1 MTLSLKGSSRLS
13 LVATREQLE
22 KLISSSDASV
32 ASKVSA
38 DLLAIV
44 TVLDSSIALRRAL
57 TDYARDAASKVE
69 LSKTVFSGVQSE
81 NAFTLLSTMVGLRWS
96 SPRDLGDVIEL
107 LGVEAATVGVEK
119 ASQLDQLESELF
131 AFAQIVAK
139 NPELRATFALRST
152 SEVKKSDLVSALL
165 SGKALQASI
174 DLISFLVDHPR
185 GRNLESGLS
194 EFADIISAHKAR
206 LIAHVVSANPLTSE
220 QTTRLTSALTKMMGH
235 EIRVNVSVEKEVVGG
250 LSIRIADE
258 LIDGTLIARLAQAD
272 RLLAGKSA

>member
-13 LVATREQLE
+13 LVATRAQLE

-81 NAFTLLSTMVGLRWS
+81 NAFALLSTMVGLRWS

-194 EFADIISAHKAR
+194 EFADVISARKAR

>member
-1 MTLSLKGSSRLS
+1 
-13 LVATREQLE
+13 
-22 KLISSSDASV
+22 
-32 ASKVSA
+32 
-38 DLLAIV
+38 
-44 TVLDSSIALRRAL
+44 
-57 TDYARDAASKVE
+57 
-69 LSKTVFSGVQSE
+69 
-81 NAFTLLSTMVGLRWS
+81 MVGLRWS

-107 LGVEAATVGVEK
+107 LGVEAASVAVEK

-185 GRNLESGLS
+185 GRNLESGLN
-194 EFADIISAHKAR
+194 EFADVISARKAR

>member
-1 MTLSLKGSSRLS
+1 MTLALKGSSRLS
-13 LVATREQLE
+13 LVATRTQLE
-22 KLISSSDASV
+22 KLISGVDAT
-32 ASKVSA
+32 AATQVSA

-57 TDYARDAASKVE
+57 TDFARDAASKVE
-69 LSKTVFSGVQSE
+69 LSKTVFAKIQSGS
-81 NAFTLLSTMVGLRWS
+81 AFTLLSTMVGLRWS
-96 SPRDLGDVIEL
+96 SPKDLGDVLEL
-107 LGVEAATVGVEK
+107 LAVEAQSVAVEK

-131 AFAQIVAK
+131 AFAQIVIK
-139 NPELRATFALRST
+139 SPELRAAFALRST
-152 SEVKKSDLVSALL
+152 SEVKKSDLVRSLL

-185 GRNLESGLS
+185 GRNLENGLE
-194 EFADIISAHKAR
+194 EFADIISARKAR
-206 LIAHVVSANPLTSE
+206 LIAHVVSATALTQD
-220 QTTRLTSALTKMMGH
+220 QTARLTKSLTKMMGH
-235 EIRVNVSVEKEVVGG
+235 EIRVNVSIEKEVVGG

>member
-107 LGVEAATVGVEK
+107 LGVEAASVGVEK

-272 RLLAGKSA
+272 RLLASKSA

>member
-13 LVATREQLE
+13 LVATRVQLE

>member
-13 LVATREQLE
+13 LVATRAQLE

-69 LSKTVFSGVQSE
+69 LSKRVFSGVQSE
-81 NAFTLLSTMVGLRWS
+81 NAFVLLSTMVGLRWS

-107 LGVEAATVGVEK
+107 LGVEAASVAVEK

-131 AFAQIVAK
+131 AFAQIVVK
-139 NPELRATFALRST
+139 SPELRATFALRST
-152 SEVKKSDLVSALL
+152 SEVKKSNLVSALL

-185 GRNLESGLS
+185 GRNLESGLN
-194 EFADIISAHKAR
+194 EFADVISARKAR

-235 EIRVNVSVEKEVVGG
+235 EIRVNVSIEKEVIGG

>member
-13 LVATREQLE
+13 LVATRVQLE
-22 KLISSSDASV
+22 KLISSSDPSV

-81 NAFTLLSTMVGLRWS
+81 NAFSLLSTMVGLRWS

-107 LGVEAATVGVEK
+107 LGVEAASVAVEK

-194 EFADIISAHKAR
+194 EFADVISARKAR

>member
-13 LVATREQLE
+13 LVATRAQLE
-22 KLISSSDASV
+22 KLISSGDALAAAKTS
-32 ASKVSA
+32 S

-57 TDYARDAASKVE
+57 TDYARDGASKVE
-69 LSKTVFSGVQSE
+69 LSKRVFSGVQNG
-81 NAFTLLSTMVGLRWS
+81 NAFVLLSTMVGLRWS
-96 SPRDLGDVIEL
+96 SPRDLGDVVEL
-107 LGVEAATVGVEK
+107 LGVEAASVAVEK

-152 SEVKKSDLVSALL
+152 LEVKKSNLVSALL

-194 EFADIISAHKAR
+194 EFADVISARKAR
-206 LIAHVVSANPLTSE
+206 LIAHVISANPLTSE
-220 QTTRLTSALTKMMGH
+220 QTTRLTRALTKMMGH
-235 EIRVNVSVEKEVVGG
+235 EIRVNISIEKEVLGG

>member
-13 LVATREQLE
+13 LVATRAQLE

-81 NAFTLLSTMVGLRWS
+81 NAFALLSTMVGLRWS

-107 LGVEAATVGVEK
+107 LGVEAASVGVEK

>member
-13 LVATREQLE
+13 LVATRAQLE

-57 TDYARDAASKVE
+57 TDYARDAASKIE

-96 SPRDLGDVIEL
+96 SPRDLGDVLEL
-107 LGVEAATVGVEK
+107 LGVEAASVGVEK

-194 EFADIISAHKAR
+194 EFADVISARKAR

>member
-13 LVATREQLE
+13 LVATRAQLE

-81 NAFTLLSTMVGLRWS
+81 NAFSLLSTMVGLRWS

-194 EFADIISAHKAR
+194 EFADVISARKAR

>member
-13 LVATREQLE
+13 LVATRAQLE

-57 TDYARDAASKVE
+57 TDYARDAASKIE

-96 SPRDLGDVIEL
+96 SPRDLGDVLEL
-107 LGVEAATVGVEK
+107 LGVEAASVGVEK

-185 GRNLESGLS
+185 GRNLESGLN
-194 EFADIISAHKAR
+194 EFADVISARKAR

>member
-13 LVATREQLE
+13 LVATRAQLE

-81 NAFTLLSTMVGLRWS
+81 NAFSLLSTMVGLRWS

-107 LGVEAATVGVEK
+107 LGVEAASVAVEK

-185 GRNLESGLS
+185 GRNLESGLN
-194 EFADIISAHKAR
+194 EFADVISARKER

>member
-13 LVATREQLE
+13 LVATRVQLE
-22 KLISSSDASV
+22 KLISSSDPSV

-81 NAFTLLSTMVGLRWS
+81 NAFALLSTMVGLRWS

-194 EFADIISAHKAR
+194 EFADVISARKAR

>member
-13 LVATREQLE
+13 LVATRSQLE
-22 KLISSSDASV
+22 KLISSGDAS
-32 ASKVSA
+32 AAAKVST

-57 TDYARDAASKVE
+57 TDFARDTASKVE
-69 LSKTVFSGVQSE
+69 LSKTVFNSIQSG

-96 SPRDLGDVIEL
+96 SPRDLADVVEL
-107 LGVEAATVGVEK
+107 LGVEAATVAVEK
-119 ASQLDQLESELF
+119 SSQLDQLESELF
-131 AFAQIVAK
+131 SFSQIVKK
-139 NPELRATFALRST
+139 NPELRATFALRSN
-152 SEVKKSDLVSALL
+152 SEIKKSALVSSLL
-165 SGKALQASI
+165 SGKALAATI
-174 DLISFLVDHPR
+174 ELISFLADHPR
-185 GRNLESGLS
+185 GRNLESGLA
-194 EFADIISAHKAR
+194 EFADIISARKAR

-220 QTTRLTSALTKMMGH
+220 QASRLTSALTKMMGH
-235 EIRVNVSVEKEVVGG
+235 EIRVNVSIEKEVVGG

>member
-13 LVATREQLE
+13 LVATRAQLE

-81 NAFTLLSTMVGLRWS
+81 NAFSLLSTMVGLRWS

-185 GRNLESGLS
+185 GRNLESGLN
-194 EFADIISAHKAR
+194 EFADVISARKAR

>member
-13 LVATREQLE
+13 LVATRAQLE

-81 NAFTLLSTMVGLRWS
+81 NAFALLSTMVGLRWS

-107 LGVEAATVGVEK
+107 LGVEAASVGVEK

-185 GRNLESGLS
+185 GRNLESGLN
-194 EFADIISAHKAR
+194 EFADVISARKER

>member
-13 LVATREQLE
+13 LVATRAQLE

-107 LGVEAATVGVEK
+107 LGVEAASVAVEK

-185 GRNLESGLS
+185 GRNLESGLN
-194 EFADIISAHKAR
+194 EFADVISARKAR

>member
-13 LVATREQLE
+13 LVATRAQLE

-96 SPRDLGDVIEL
+96 SPRDLGDVLEL
-107 LGVEAATVGVEK
+107 LGVEAASVGVEK

-185 GRNLESGLS
+185 GRNLESGLN
-194 EFADIISAHKAR
+194 EFADVISARKAR

>member
-13 LVATREQLE
+13 LVATRAQLE
-22 KLISSSDASV
+22 KLILSSDASV

-57 TDYARDAASKVE
+57 TDYARDGASKVE
-69 LSKTVFSGVQSE
+69 LSKRVFSGVQSE
-81 NAFTLLSTMVGLRWS
+81 NAFALLSTMVSLRWS

-107 LGVEAATVGVEK
+107 LGVEAASVAVEK

-139 NPELRATFALRST
+139 SPELRATFALRST
-152 SEVKKSDLVSALL
+152 SEVKKSNLVSALL

-194 EFADIISAHKAR
+194 EFADVISARKAR

-272 RLLAGKSA
+272 RLLAGKSV

>member
-13 LVATREQLE
+13 LVATRVQLE
-22 KLISSSDASV
+22 KLISSSDPSV

-81 NAFTLLSTMVGLRWS
+81 NAFALLSTMVGLRWS

-107 LGVEAATVGVEK
+107 LGVEAASVAVEK

-185 GRNLESGLS
+185 GRNLESGLN
-194 EFADIISAHKAR
+194 EFADVISARKAR

>member
-13 LVATREQLE
+13 LVATRAQLE

-57 TDYARDAASKVE
+57 TDYARDGASKVE
-69 LSKTVFSGVQSE
+69 LSKTVFSGLQSE
-81 NAFTLLSTMVGLRWS
+81 NAFALLSTMVGLRWS

-107 LGVEAATVGVEK
+107 LGVEAASVAVEK

-185 GRNLESGLS
+185 GRNLESGLN
-194 EFADIISAHKAR
+194 EFADVISARKAR

>member
-13 LVATREQLE
+13 LVATRAQLE

-81 NAFTLLSTMVGLRWS
+81 NAFALLSTMVGLRWS

-107 LGVEAATVGVEK
+107 LGVEAASVGVEK

-185 GRNLESGLS
+185 GRNLESGLN
-194 EFADIISAHKAR
+194 EFADVISARKAR

>member
-1 MTLSLKGSSRLS
+1 MTLALKGSSRLS
-13 LVATREQLE
+13 LVATRAQLE
-22 KLISSSDASV
+22 KLISSGDASV
-32 ASKVSA
+32 AAEVSA

-57 TDYARDAASKVE
+57 TDFARDAASKVE
-69 LSKTVFSGVQSE
+69 LSKTVFAKIQSGG
-81 NAFTLLSTMVGLRWS
+81 AFTLLATMVGLRWS
-96 SPRDLGDVIEL
+96 SPKDLGDVLEL
-107 LGVEAATVGVEK
+107 LAVEAQSVAVEK

-131 AFAQIVAK
+131 AFAQIVIK
-139 NPELRATFALRST
+139 SPELRAAFALRST
-152 SEVKKSDLVSALL
+152 TEVKKSDLVRSLL

-185 GRNLESGLS
+185 GRNLENGLE
-194 EFADIISAHKAR
+194 EFADIISARKAR
-206 LIAHVVSANPLTSE
+206 LIAHVVSATALTQD
-220 QTTRLTSALTKMMGH
+220 QTTRLTNSLTKMMGH
-235 EIRVNVSVEKEVVGG
+235 EIRVNVSIEKEVVGG

>member
-13 LVATREQLE
+13 LVATRAQLE

-81 NAFTLLSTMVGLRWS
+81 NAFSLLSTMVGLRWS

-107 LGVEAATVGVEK
+107 LGVEAASVGVEK

>member
-1 MTLSLKGSSRLS
+1 MTLALKGSSRLS
-13 LVATREQLE
+13 LVATRAQLE
-22 KLISSSDASV
+22 KLISGVDAT
-32 ASKVSA
+32 AATQVSA

-57 TDYARDAASKVE
+57 TDFARDAASKVE
-69 LSKTVFSGVQSE
+69 LSKTVFAKIQSGS
-81 NAFTLLSTMVGLRWS
+81 AFTLLSTMVGLRWS
-96 SPRDLGDVIEL
+96 SPKDLGDVLEL
-107 LGVEAATVGVEK
+107 LAVEAQSVAVEK

-131 AFAQIVAK
+131 AFAQIVIK
-139 NPELRATFALRST
+139 SPELRAAFALRST
-152 SEVKKSDLVSALL
+152 SEVKKSVLVRSLL

-185 GRNLESGLS
+185 GRNLENGLE
-194 EFADIISAHKAR
+194 EFADIISARKAR
-206 LIAHVVSANPLTSE
+206 LIAHVVSATALTQD
-220 QTTRLTSALTKMMGH
+220 QTARLTKSLTKMMGH
-235 EIRVNVSVEKEVVGG
+235 EIRVNVSIEREVVGG

>member
-13 LVATREQLE
+13 LVATRVQLE
-22 KLISSSDASV
+22 KLISSSDPSV

-96 SPRDLGDVIEL
+96 SPRDLGDVLEL
-107 LGVEAATVGVEK
+107 LGVEAASVGVEK

-194 EFADIISAHKAR
+194 EFADVISARKAR